1 MVVFSR
7 RFRSDAGSIAGGL
20 WDREARGIL
29 ICISSNRATAR
40 LGRELVAA
48 QQDGRRPFGPRCIKD
63 VLDERLSV
71 ARRDLLRRPD
81 WGPADATDVY
91 FEGVGGQML
100 DRRGYGK
107 DHRLDLRA
115 R

>member
-1 MVVFSR
+1 MGSR
-7 RFRSDAGSIAGGL
+7 GS
-20 WDREARGIL
+20 GIL
-29 ICISSNRATAR
+29 ICIISNRATAR

-81 WGPADATDVY
+81 LGSSGRDRCLFRGCWRSDV
-91 FEGVGGQML
+91 GSTPIQQGSST
-100 DRRGYGK
+100 
-107 DHRLDLRA
+107 
-115 R
+115 